1 MNNNLGQYIEKIDSI
16 ILKIKDGLVSKYN
29 LKNVNVKKIIDT
41 HQTVFHKYAWL
52 FSYNELIKSV
62 YKFNVES
69 KDNHLKQIIFLTTLY
84 FLQKLLYGINLN
96 QVESTRLDEY
106 REFISENDLN
116 YVYNK
121 FLKFDLTNE
130 PINKHFAENSTNF
143 FSFIDDQFDLY
154 VSELKSYVDK
164 YVIPRAQSIHI
175 NNELIPDDIIQSL
188 AKMEVFSANI
198 SKKYCG
204 LELNKNIQS
213 AITEELSRGYIGVGS
228 LITRNDIA
236 SELIINYGTEKQ
248 KYDYLPKIA
257 NGSIL
262 PTAAFTEPNSGSDL
276 SSISTSVTK
285 KIINGVKHYI
295 INGEKTWITHGSRS
309 DLVVLLARTNSKEN
323 GYKGLSLFIF
333 KKTRGDQNNEFPDKG
348 ISGSEIKVIG
358 YRGMKSY
365 SIKFEDYQIPEDSLL
380 GIEENVGFKQLMTTF
395 ENARIQTASRSNGL
409 SKRSFELAFNYAKNR
424 IQFGESIFTFPRIY
438 QKLRNIFLNIL
449 GCKIYNLNVT
459 NNYNNFKGNQL
470 NSSITKMLCSNYCW
484 VNSDISFQIH
494 GSYGYAQEYEISR
507 ILCDSR
513 IMSIFE
519 GSSEI
524 QAGLIAKQIFKND

>member
-1 MNNNLGQYIEKIDSI
+1 MNNNLNLYLQKIDSI

-29 LKNVNVKKIIDT
+29 IKNVDLKEIIDT

-62 YKFNVES
+62 HKYNEAS
-69 KDNHLKQIIFLTTLY
+69 KDTHLKQIIFLTTLH

-106 REFISENDLN
+106 REFLSKNDLN
-116 YVYNK
+116 YVYKK
-121 FLKFDLTNE
+121 FLKFDFSNQ
-130 PINKHFAENSTNF
+130 PIYKQFEEYGFNAFYFFDAE
-143 FSFIDDQFDLY
+143 FDLY
-154 VSELKSYVDK
+154 LSELKIFVEK
-164 YVIPRAQSIHI
+164 NVVPKAQSIHQ
-175 NNELIPDDIIQSL
+175 NNELIPDSIIQSL
-188 AKMEVFSANI
+188 SKMEVFAANI
-198 SKKYCG
+198 SKEYGG
-204 LELNKNIQS
+204 LDLNKNIQS

-236 SELIINYGTEKQ
+236 SELIINFGTKKQ
-248 KYDYLPKIA
+248 KNNYLPKIA

-262 PTAAFTEPNSGSDL
+262 PTAAFTEPDSGSDL
-276 SSISTSVTK
+276 SSISTYAEK
-285 KIINGVKHYI
+285 KIINGERIYV

-309 DLVVLLARTNSKEN
+309 DLVVLLARTDSNQS
-323 GYKGLSLFIF
+323 GYKGLSLLVFN
-333 KKTRGDQNNEFPDKG
+333 KTRGLFNNEFPDIG

-365 SIKFEDYQIPEDSLL
+365 SIKFEDFKIPEDSLL

-409 SKRSFELAFNYAKNR
+409 SKRAFELAFNYSKNR
-424 IQFGESIFTFPRIY
+424 IQFGKSIFAFPRIY
-438 QKLRNIFLNIL
+438 QKLQSIFLNL
-449 GCKIYNLNVT
+449 VGCKIYNLNVT
-459 NNYNNFKGNQL
+459 TNYNNSIGKQL

-484 VNSDISFQIH
+484 INADISFQIH
-494 GSYGYAQEYEISR
+494 GSYGYAQEFEISR

-519 GSSEI
+519 GTSEI
-524 QAGLIAKQIFKND
+524 QAGIIAKQIFKK